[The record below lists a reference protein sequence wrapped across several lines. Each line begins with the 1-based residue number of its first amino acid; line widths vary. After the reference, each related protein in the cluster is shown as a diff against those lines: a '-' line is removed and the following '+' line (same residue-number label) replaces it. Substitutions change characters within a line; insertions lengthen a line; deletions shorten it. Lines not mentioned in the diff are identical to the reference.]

1 MSSWNCQPGRGG
13 QEQVFLSRSNA
24 NCKTQSDAS
33 DFQTGQ
39 QMHTREKRQVQMR
52 WGRVGSV
59 GALQYKLQ
67 VHACWLFCKFCALQ
81 LFPMAVVSAA
91 RWRFDLAKKGDSVK
105 VKDPIG
111 MEKVEGDT
119 AVVRVPA

>member
-1 MSSWNCQPGRGG
+1 
-13 QEQVFLSRSNA
+13 
-24 NCKTQSDAS
+24 
-33 DFQTGQ
+33 
-39 QMHTREKRQVQMR
+39 MR
-52 WGRVGSV
+52 WGRVLLVVGSV
-59 GALQYKLQ
+59 GRFSKLQ